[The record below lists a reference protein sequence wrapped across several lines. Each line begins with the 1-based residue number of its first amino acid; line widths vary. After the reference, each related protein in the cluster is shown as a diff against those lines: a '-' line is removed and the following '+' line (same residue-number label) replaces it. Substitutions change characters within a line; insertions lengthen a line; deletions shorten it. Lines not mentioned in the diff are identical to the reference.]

1 MLLPPHPP
9 AGTDPTDPTV
19 SLSTTSASTTSSL
32 TSAASSADSAVP
44 SSLPTL
50 SPSSSLLVARSPPTA
65 NMQSSSTTSPQL
77 SVGAVSSSAA
87 SASSA
92 TVTPATSTTAAV
104 APQLHQ
110 QQQPQFSSALAA
122 ASSAELRKLKR
133 RVDPA
138 KRKRIALACD
148 SCKRRKQKCNGDHP
162 CSICLKKNFQ
172 CHYTPTRADLLP
184 TTPAFTSSPS
194 PQAAVRDSQSTPSP
208 KLSSSNPTIS
218 TASSMAGSLAPSTLT
233 SVSSSTAISSQDSL
247 SREKLHR
254 KSSTNTISHSH
265 SVDQEDRR
273 HHSSFNGSSSSSSS
287 YLSKRRRSRDRSSS
301 VSDSDISD
309 MPSPG
314 PVQQHQQQQRYRR
327 KRSHSRSEY
336 QVETVG
342 DGRNTRLLW
351 DEKGHLRYMGESG
364 VLSFLEQSRK
374 AFRKVMGDSSFTLDP
389 AQFRFIDGP
398 THTASIIPLQLPS
411 RHLTNELIQAFDD
424 NVQAFDYVFDMDQFR
439 YQIAQTY
446 RNPMGVPRHWLC
458 LLHFTCALGAIFV
471 SSKQELDTDKISLPN
486 YHNLNDSSSSPSLPN
501 SNLPKESGSR
511 SLIDP
516 ALFFESGLGL
526 MNDAAEDGELW
537 VVQAYLLMC
546 LYYQIICKR
555 NASWIQLGVA
565 IRFAQALGMHR
576 KCVNMTF
583 PKPQRLLR
591 QRLWRTLYIQDRFWS
606 SSFGRPLAIDDCD
619 WDDRDT
625 TELEQLDRTVV
636 ELSKLCEITGDIC
649 LLVYR
654 PQSISS
660 STSQR
665 LATRLRE
672 WSDGLP
678 PDIQLSSLNLTPS
691 DRSTSLNGD
700 DSARRQMI
708 RNQGLL
714 RLHLTHL
721 NSIILLTRPFFLLM
735 VAKTPSEIPA
745 QAKTV
750 SRLSSACVLCAA
762 RSVDLVMT
770 FFAQNQ
776 QPIRSH
782 LMTYFIFTAGIV
794 LLLELFHQRRSEVE
808 SYITRGIFLCIFI
821 LGHYG
826 KIDPSAKRYRNILQ
840 EMDRA
845 ARASRSLN
853 YNAGADSA
861 AQKKHI
867 SQINSLLNHNASAG
881 TSALSSSSA
890 STNASSAVA
899 AAAAAAAGMTPAA
912 AAAAV
917 LSSGAET
924 GGFHFMPTPRNSSV
938 RSESLPRSQV
948 DESAAAAAVAAAQA
962 YQQAANP
969 DNYDDEK
976 YLHDVL
982 GYGYKASGGDTTNNL
997 SRMFLKAAANDGRYQ
1012 LPGSPSLTATSGT
1025 AGVGGSS
1032 TTISTTVDDDRG
1044 LPIRSTVPSFLSH
1057 RSSST
1062 SNISASAATNN
1073 ATSAVGSGAT
1083 PGSAKNTP
1091 GSSKDGTLN
1100 ISPADAMSQFLMDDT
1115 FGVGGSGNED
1125 TNMDFSFDL
1134 DMMDWI
1140 NLASSGPG
1148 SVNGNA
1154 AGGGT
1159 AAAGTGGSAGGAT
1172 ISGTGSKSGPNSAE
1186 SSSSGN
1192 NGNGSNN
1199 SGTGGVSGAGFEE
1212 AVRRANAELFN
1223 GPGGARQGVSLGGSA
1238 STNVGSVSGGLPS
1251 NSNSSVA
1258 GQSYDTVFRGLMMNA
1273 EY

>member
-1 MLLPPHPP
+1 MCP
-9 AGTDPTDPTV
+9 AAF
-19 SLSTTSASTTSSL
+19 SLSSEENVSNHQNLSVLSA
-32 TSAASSADSAVP
+32 P
-44 SSLPTL
+44 
-50 SPSSSLLVARSPPTA
+50 SPSESIAMSSHSPPTA
-65 NMQSSSTTSPQL
+65 RSSVIKGGSSEPSSTRAKFTSKI
-77 SVGAVSSSAA
+77 VGRVGSAPR
-87 SASSA
+87 S
-92 TVTPATSTTAAV
+92 PATATNT
-104 APQLHQ
+104 P
-110 QQQPQFSSALAA
+110 
-122 ASSAELRKLKR
+122 SSAELRKLKR

-162 CSICLKKNFQ
+162 CSICKKKNFV
-172 CHYTPTRADLLP
+172 CHYTPTKSDLLP
-184 TTPAFTSSPS
+184 GRTPSVAFSSPS
-194 PQAAVRDSQSTPSP
+194 PPTAGDADDAMSVTTETASEHPRDDRPSNKRQSSIASHASTEHSDEQLTSTKHKKSASRKHNVSNESSLSDSSASNPASPDTSLPSP
-208 KLSSSNPTIS
+208 P
-218 TASSMAGSLAPSTLT
+218 
-233 SVSSSTAISSQDSL
+233 
-247 SREKLHR
+247 E
-254 KSSTNTISHSH
+254 
-265 SVDQEDRR
+265 
-273 HHSSFNGSSSSSSS
+273 
-287 YLSKRRRSRDRSSS
+287 
-301 VSDSDISD
+301 
-309 MPSPG
+309 
-314 PVQQHQQQQRYRR
+314 VQPHQQQQPYHR

-374 AFRKVMGDSSFTLDP
+374 AFRKVMGDSTFTLDP

-398 THTASIIPLQLPS
+398 THTASIIPLQLPPRS
-411 RHLTNELIQAFDD
+411 LTNELIQAFED
-424 NVQAFDYVFDMDQFR
+424 NVQAFDYVFDMDHFR
-439 YQIAQTY
+439 YQVAQTY
-446 RNPMGVPRHWLC
+446 RNPMGAPRHWLC

-471 SSKQELDTDKISLPN
+471 SSKQELDTEKINIPPFSGIS
-486 YHNLNDSSSSPSLPN
+486 DSQPSGAN
-501 SNLPKESGSR
+501 IQDNRKESSSR

-555 NASWIQLGVA
+555 NASWIQLGSA

-583 PKPQRLLR
+583 PKPQRIMR

-606 SSFGRPLAIDDCD
+606 SSLGRPLAIDDCD

-625 TELEQLDRTVV
+625 SELILLDRTVV
-636 ELSKLCEITGDIC
+636 ELSKLCEIIGDIC

-678 PDIQLSSLNLTPS
+678 PDIQLLSLHLNTSDGRKLSVSSIVNEES
-691 DRSTSLNGD
+691 
-700 DSARRQMI
+700 RRQMI

-735 VAKTPSEIPA
+735 VAKTTSEIPA

-794 LLLELFHQRRSEVE
+794 LLLESFHQRRSEVE

-826 KIDPSAKRYRNILQ
+826 KCDPSAKRYRNILQ

-845 ARASRSLN
+845 ARASRTLN
-853 YNAGADSA
+853 YANAPNGATADN
-861 AQKKHI
+861 QKKHI
-867 SQINSLLNHNASAG
+867 SQINSLLNNNGPVMPNTTGETPGG
-881 TSALSSSSA
+881 TYFMPSPRNSSIRSELSSRKSVEE
-890 STNASSAVA
+890 SAVA
-899 AAAAAAAGMTPAA
+899 AAAAAAA
-912 AAAAV
+912 
-917 LSSGAET
+917 
-924 GGFHFMPTPRNSSV
+924 
-938 RSESLPRSQV
+938 
-948 DESAAAAAVAAAQA
+948 AAAQA
-962 YQQAANP
+962 YQHATNS
-969 DNYDDEK
+969 DYDDEK
-976 YLHDVL
+976 YLHDML
-982 GYGYKASGGDTTNNL
+982 GYGYSNLTGSDSTTNL

-1012 LPGSPSLTATSGT
+1012 IPDSPVVVATPAIPATNDDEGGIVIPSSVSPFLPPPATATT
-1025 AGVGGSS
+1025 AS
-1032 TTISTTVDDDRG
+1032 T
-1044 LPIRSTVPSFLSH
+1044 LS
-1057 RSSST
+1057 
-1062 SNISASAATNN
+1062 N
-1073 ATSAVGSGAT
+1073 
-1083 PGSAKNTP
+1083 KE
-1091 GSSKDGTLN
+1091 GTLN

-1115 FGVGGSGNED
+1115 FGVGGGNSDEP
-1125 TNMDFSFDL
+1125 NMEFTFDL

-1140 NLASSGPG
+1140 NLASS
-1148 SVNGNA
+1148 SNGA
-1154 AGGGT
+1154 
-1159 AAAGTGGSAGGAT
+1159 SA
-1172 ISGTGSKSGPNSAE
+1172 SNMP
-1186 SSSSGN
+1186 GN
-1192 NGNGSNN
+1192 NTNNSNN
-1199 SGTGGVSGAGFEE
+1199 PADGADSTGTAGFEE
-1212 AVRRANAELFN
+1212 AVRRANVELFN
-1223 GPGGARQGVSLGGSA
+1223 GPGGARQGVGVTA
-1238 STNVGSVSGGLPS
+1238 S
-1251 NSNSSVA
+1251 A
-1258 GQSYDTVFRGLMMNA
+1258 GQPPFYGNDTVFRGLMMNA

>member
-1 MLLPPHPP
+1 MASP
-9 AGTDPTDPTV
+9 AT
-19 SLSTTSASTTSSL
+19 
-32 TSAASSADSAVP
+32 AVP
-44 SSLPTL
+44 SSTEAPVHEDSPGQPAP
-50 SPSSSLLVARSPPTA
+50 SPSESPAMPSQSVALAGSASVIKPGSSLSGSIVANHSVTIPDRVGAASRSPAPAANNPT
-65 NMQSSSTTSPQL
+65 
-77 SVGAVSSSAA
+77 
-87 SASSA
+87 
-92 TVTPATSTTAAV
+92 
-104 APQLHQ
+104 
-110 QQQPQFSSALAA
+110 
-122 ASSAELRKLKR
+122 SAELRKLKR

-162 CSICLKKNFQ
+162 CSICQKKNFL
-172 CHYTPTRADLLP
+172 CHYTPAKADLLP
-184 TTPAFTSSPS
+184 ARTPSIAFSSPS
-194 PQAAVRDSQSTPSP
+194 PHTGDADDTVSATPEP
-208 KLSSSNPTIS
+208 
-218 TASSMAGSLAPSTLT
+218 ASDHL
-233 SVSSSTAISSQDSL
+233 
-247 SREKLHR
+247 KY
-254 KSSTNTISHSH
+254 
-265 SVDQEDRR
+265 DRPRNKR
-273 HHSSFNGSSSSSSS
+273 HHSVASQASTENSEEQATSSKHKDMASRKPNVSNESSLSESFASNPASP
-287 YLSKRRRSRDRSSS
+287 DTS
-301 VSDSDISD
+301 V
-309 MPSPG
+309 PSP
-314 PVQQHQQQQRYRR
+314 PEVQLHQQQQRYHR

-398 THTASIIPLQLPS
+398 THTASIIPLQLPPRS
-411 RHLTNELIQAFDD
+411 LTNELIQAFED
-424 NVQAFDYVFDMDQFR
+424 NVQAFDYVFDMDHFR
-439 YQIAQTY
+439 YQVAQTY
-446 RNPMGVPRHWLC
+446 RNPMGAPRHWLC

-471 SSKQELDTDKISLPN
+471 SSKHELDTDK
-486 YHNLNDSSSSPSLPN
+486 LNIPPFSGINDPRPGGASIQNN
-501 SNLPKESGSR
+501 SKESSSR
-511 SLIDP
+511 SLVDP

-555 NASWIQLGVA
+555 NASWIQLGSA

-583 PKPQRLLR
+583 PKPQRIVR

-606 SSFGRPLAIDDCD
+606 SSLGRPLAIDDCD
-619 WDDRDT
+619 WDDRDA
-625 TELEQLDRTVV
+625 TELILLDRTVV
-636 ELSKLCEITGDIC
+636 ELSKLCEIIGDIC

-654 PQSISS
+654 PRSISS

-678 PDIQLSSLNLTPS
+678 PDIQLSSLH
-691 DRSTSLNGD
+691 LNTADGRKL
-700 DSARRQMI
+700 SVGSIANEESRRQMI

-794 LLLELFHQRRSEVE
+794 LLLESFHQRSSEVE

-826 KIDPSAKRYRNILQ
+826 KCDPSAKRYRNILQ

-845 ARASRSLN
+845 ARASRTLN
-853 YNAGADSA
+853 YTNAASTAAADS
-861 AQKKHI
+861 QKKHM
-867 SQINSLLNHNASAG
+867 SQISSILNNNEPAMPITDEMPG
-881 TSALSSSSA
+881 
-890 STNASSAVA
+890 STY
-899 AAAAAAAGMTPAA
+899 
-912 AAAAV
+912 
-917 LSSGAET
+917 
-924 GGFHFMPTPRNSSV
+924 FMPTPRNSSV
-938 RSESLPRSQV
+938 RSELGAQNTV
-948 DESAAAAAVAAAQA
+948 DESAAAAAAAAAAAQA

-969 DNYDDEK
+969 DYEDEK
-976 YLHDVL
+976 YLHDML
-982 GYGYKASGGDTTNNL
+982 GYGYNNIIGSDSTANL

-1012 LPGSPSLTATSGT
+1012 IPDSPVVGVAAPAITASN
-1025 AGVGGSS
+1025 
-1032 TTISTTVDDDRG
+1032 DDDRG
-1044 LPIRSTVPSFLSH
+1044 IALPSSVPSFMPPPATTAGT
-1057 RSSST
+1057 SSSKE
-1062 SNISASAATNN
+1062 
-1073 ATSAVGSGAT
+1073 G
-1083 PGSAKNTP
+1083 P
-1091 GSSKDGTLN
+1091 LN

-1115 FGVGGSGNED
+1115 FSVSGGGSDEP
-1125 TNMDFSFDL
+1125 NMEFSFDL

-1140 NLASSGPG
+1140 NLASSSKGANN
-1148 SVNGNA
+1148 STVNMTGNNSTNHGNNP
-1154 AGGGT
+1154 AG
-1159 AAAGTGGSAGGAT
+1159 AV
-1172 ISGTGSKSGPNSAE
+1172 
-1186 SSSSGN
+1186 SSSGP
-1192 NGNGSNN
+1192 
-1199 SGTGGVSGAGFEE
+1199 AGFDEV
-1212 AVRRANAELFN
+1212 VRRANAELFN
-1223 GPGGARQGVSLGGSA
+1223 GPGGARQGVGATTS
-1238 STNVGSVSGGLPS
+1238 
-1251 NSNSSVA
+1251 A
-1258 GQSYDTVFRGLMMNA
+1258 GQAPLYGNDTVFRGLMMNA

>member
-1 MLLPPHPP
+1 MPSPLAALSLL
-9 AGTDPTDPTV
+9 
-19 SLSTTSASTTSSL
+19 
-32 TSAASSADSAVP
+32 SAAAQN
-44 SSLPTL
+44 PTIR
-50 SPSSSLLVARSPPTA
+50 P
-65 NMQSSSTTSPQL
+65 
-77 SVGAVSSSAA
+77 AA
-87 SASSA
+87 SASVLFPGETA
-92 TVTPATSTTAAV
+92 TTTAATPSATASAMLH
-104 APQLHQ
+104 AP
-110 QQQPQFSSALAA
+110 SASAA
-122 ASSAELRKLKR
+122 TPSSAELRKLKR

-162 CSICLKKNFQ
+162 CSICQKKNFV

-184 TTPAFTSSPS
+184 GRTPSVSFSSPS
-194 PQAAVRDSQSTPSP
+194 PKESGADDRADSVRSDSPDADPRAASDHERAEKHTHRPHRKRHRADASTSAPRHNNGNESSASDASDSTAASPDTSLPSP
-208 KLSSSNPTIS
+208 P
-218 TASSMAGSLAPSTLT
+218 
-233 SVSSSTAISSQDSL
+233 
-247 SREKLHR
+247 E
-254 KSSTNTISHSH
+254 
-265 SVDQEDRR
+265 
-273 HHSSFNGSSSSSSS
+273 
-287 YLSKRRRSRDRSSS
+287 
-301 VSDSDISD
+301 
-309 MPSPG
+309 
-314 PVQQHQQQQRYRR
+314 VQQHQQQHRYHR
-327 KRSHSRSEY
+327 KRSHSRAEY

-398 THTASIIPLQLPS
+398 THTASIIPLQLPPRS
-411 RHLTNELIQAFDD
+411 LTNELIQAFDD

-439 YQIAQTY
+439 YQVAQTY
-446 RNPMGVPRHWLC
+446 RNPMGAPRHWLC

-471 SSKQELDTDKISLPN
+471 TSKQELDTEKITITPFSAIS
-486 YHNLNDSSSSPSLPN
+486 DSQQAPANTAHLQHHAAAAQ
-501 SNLPKESGSR
+501 KESSGSR
-511 SLIDP
+511 GLVDP

-555 NASWIQLGVA
+555 NASWIQLGSA

-583 PKPQRLLR
+583 AKPQRIMR
-591 QRLWRTLYIQDRFWS
+591 QRIWRTLYIQDRFWS
-606 SSFGRPLAIDDCD
+606 SSLGRPLAIDDTD
-619 WDDRDT
+619 WDDRDIS
-625 TELEQLDRTVV
+625 ELVLLDRTVV
-636 ELSKLCEITGDIC
+636 ELSKLSEIIGDIC

-678 PDIQLSSLNLTPS
+678 AEIQLSSLSLTS
-691 DRSTSLNGD
+691 SAGMGADE
-700 DSARRQMI
+700 ARRLVI

-735 VAKTPSEIPA
+735 VAKTPTEIPA

-794 LLLELFHQRRSEVE
+794 LLLESFHQRRSEVE

-853 YNAGADSA
+853 YTAPAQAAAAADA
-861 AQKKHI
+861 ANTQKKHI
-867 SQINSLLNHNASAG
+867 IQINSLLNSTSSTGGSGMPEG
-881 TSALSSSSA
+881 TAQSS
-890 STNASSAVA
+890 
-899 AAAAAAAGMTPAA
+899 
-912 AAAAV
+912 V
-917 LSSGAET
+917 LSTGTETSGGT
-924 GGFHFMPTPRNSSV
+924 FHFMPTPRNSSV
-938 RSESLPRSQV
+938 RSETVPRSKTV
-948 DESAAAAAVAAAQA
+948 VGDSHAVAAAAAAAAAAQA

-969 DNYDDEK
+969 DYDDEK
-976 YLHDVL
+976 YLHDML
-982 GYGYKASGGDTTNNL
+982 GYGSKMSGADSTTNL
-997 SRMFLKAAANDGRYQ
+997 SRMFLKAAANDGRYHIPDSP
-1012 LPGSPSLTATSGT
+1012 LPGIATPRM
-1025 AGVGGSS
+1025 VG
-1032 TTISTTVDDDRG
+1032 VDDERG
-1044 LPIRSTVPSFLSH
+1044 GIAMPSAVASILPPPARAS
-1057 RSSST
+1057 
-1062 SNISASAATNN
+1062 SAA
-1073 ATSAVGSGAT
+1073 ATAASTAA
-1083 PGSAKNTP
+1083 NTP
-1091 GSSKDGTLN
+1091 GSSRESTLN
-1100 ISPADAMSQFLMDDT
+1100 ISPADAMSQFLMDDN
-1115 FGVGGSGNED
+1115 FGVGANGAEEPNLE
-1125 TNMDFSFDL
+1125 FSFDL

-1140 NLASSGPG
+1140 NLASG
-1148 SVNGNA
+1148 GNTTTGG

-1159 AAAGTGGSAGGAT
+1159 ASGAVSNVGTGTAVGTPAAT
-1172 ISGTGSKSGPNSAE
+1172 TVATPA
-1186 SSSSGN
+1186 
-1192 NGNGSNN
+1192 N
-1199 SGTGGVSGAGFEE
+1199 SGANPGSHGFEE

-1223 GPGGARQGVSLGGSA
+1223 GPGGSRQGVGAATGSSSSASGATGASSMDASGSGSGVGGSGTA
-1238 STNVGSVSGGLPS
+1238 TAGGNAGNGGVGQAPFYG
-1251 NSNSSVA
+1251 A
-1258 GQSYDTVFRGLMMNA
+1258 DTVFRGLMMNA